1 MEKGESSQGCRV
13 VAAMVMTVASD
24 GEERVEGIQ
33 QEGMCVCVCVRARA
47 RARERERERERER
60 RAHHKLESWE
70 KAKEGVVL
78 GARASRRAQA
88 PGLPVPSHLVA
99 R

>member
-1 MEKGESSQGCRV
+1 MSDAEEK
-13 VAAMVMTVASD
+13 
-24 GEERVEGIQ
+24 VEG
-33 QEGMCVCVCVRARA
+33 G
-47 RARERERERERER
+47 REREEGAQEGEEEGVHR
-60 RAHHKLESWE
+60 KLESWE

-88 PGLPVPSHLVA
+88 PGFPVPSHSLA

>member
-1 MEKGESSQGCRV
+1 M
-13 VAAMVMTVASD
+13 VAAMVMTTASD
-24 GEERVEGIQ
+24 GEKRVEGI
-33 QEGMCVCVCVRARA
+33 GRGRRV
-47 RARERERERERER
+47 R
-60 RAHHKLESWE
+60 RAHRKLESWE